1 MLRATPSCR
10 RPAPL
15 IRPCGRADG
24 ERVGTAAVIARIS
37 AHPVRS
43 SSHGKVE
50 TTACLRASGRPRPT
64 QRGADLFGFAPI
76 ARVRRRPNDLGC
88 RGLAAGCDLD
98 RRAGLVPRRPRL
110 LPSTNQLVAHLRRP
124 VGGNEWRIPIRRTRS
139 SMLRW
144 MAPLGRGRVKTP

>member
-124 VGGNEWRIPIRRTRS
+124 VGGYEWRLPIRRTRS
-139 SMLRW
+139 SMLRR